1 MALHKEANRFLFS
14 MILRMEE
21 RNVYNFRPIA
31 HVIAD
36 IIACVSFVRERVALG
51 NKRQCHYSK
60 EWDKISKRREDFW
73 NKSLKAACKCPFA

>member
-14 MILRMEE
+14 VILRMEE
-21 RNVYNFRPIA
+21 RNVYSFRPIA

-36 IIACVSFVRERVALG
+36 IIACVSFIRERVALG

-73 NKSLKAACKCPFA
+73 NKTLKAACKCPFV